1 MQSDE
6 DIAST
11 RVNSMTQR
19 NEMEKLALLTVGTL
33 FFLYG
38 CGGGGAGVTTS
49 SALVVSGT
57 AATGAAMKNASI
69 TFKCQSKIYTA
80 QGNTDGAYSIS
91 IEGNDLPCLVRA
103 SVPDNTLHSIAA
115 VATGSATVNITPQT
129 ELVTSHLLAQ
139 SPVSAFDSNSIPTAA
154 AASAEKINNSIA
166 VVRDGINQLVN
177 TSNFNPLTVQ
187 FSIGDTYDQKLDAL
201 KASLASKNIT
211 LSTLREA
218 FIVDLPANRDR
229 LSYIAT
235 VINSTSSVTVVD
247 PPASINTA
255 AVKDFLMEAF
265 HWVSS
270 NSSSNPDFFGF
281 KLLKLENSLLRV
293 NEYQKSAAENYAI
306 PSQITYGESN
316 DDLMLTTENAWSQ
329 VFYKG
334 HILSGSQVN
343 LSVNQVDYWLKL
355 NSDSGQKGLGKWK
368 MEVQTQD
375 VSGLK
380 ISSFFNPVYTN
391 NVDGAFATGSKKQ
404 YAWLKAIDSDYFVRK
419 EKISNS
425 GVTLD
430 DFIAKYTNQIFCGSR
445 ILRFDGQS
453 KFGGALFGIQF
464 VQNANKAKLVPVDKD
479 CNKVEMG
486 YPVVELNLEK
496 TSLNNQDVIELSGSK
511 LPPYDSP
518 IGEISDGYHPD
529 ESDPGYKYA
538 SDKYKLIV
546 VKNNDGTF
554 YTGVKTLSG
563 ANVSISP
570 GNGPYLNRAALNSLL
585 TVVGYPTF
593 SQ

>member
-1 MQSDE
+1 
-6 DIAST
+6 
-11 RVNSMTQR
+11 
-19 NEMEKLALLTVGTL
+19 MEKLALLAVGTL

-38 CGGGGAGVTTS
+38 CGGGGAGGTTS
-49 SALVVSGT
+49 STLAVCGT

-69 TFKCQSKIYTA
+69 TFKCQSKTYTA

-91 IEGNDLPCLVRA
+91 IDNSELPCLVRA

-154 AASAEKINNSIA
+154 AASADKINNSIA

-177 TSNFNPLTVQ
+177 TSNFNPLSAQ
-187 FSIGDTYDQKLDAL
+187 FSIGDAYDQKLDAL

-211 LSTLREA
+211 LSTLRDA
-218 FIVDLPANRDR
+218 FIVELPANRDR
-229 LSYIAT
+229 LTHIAS
-235 VINSTSSVTVVD
+235 VINPASPVTVVD

-255 AVKDFLMEAF
+255 AVKDFLTEAF

-270 NSSSNPDFFGF
+270 NSSSNPDFFLFGF
-281 KLLKLENSLLRV
+281 KLLKLENSLFKV
-293 NEYQKSAAENYAI
+293 NDYQKNAAGNYAI
-306 PSQITYGESN
+306 PDGITYGGSSN
-316 DDLMLTTENAWSQ
+316 DLMLTTENAWSQ

-334 HILSGSQVN
+334 HFLSGAQIN
-343 LSVNQVDYWLKL
+343 LSSDQVDYWLKL
-355 NSDSGQKGLGKWK
+355 NSDSGQKGFGKWK
-368 MEVQTQD
+368 MEVETQD

-380 ISSFFNPVYTN
+380 ISSLFNPFYTN
-391 NVDGAFATGSKKQ
+391 NIDGDFATGSKKHHT
-404 YAWLKAIDSDYFVRK
+404 WLKAVDSDYFVRK
-419 EKISNS
+419 EKISIS
-425 GVTLD
+425 GTTLD
-430 DFIAKYTNQIFCGSR
+430 DFIAQYTNQVFCGNR
-445 ILRFDGQS
+445 ILRFDGQTKYS
-453 KFGGALFGIQF
+453 GALFGIQF
-464 VQNANKAKLVPVDKD
+464 VQNTNKAKFVPVDKD
-479 CNKVEMG
+479 CNKVETG
-486 YPVVELNLEK
+486 YPVIELNLEK

-518 IGEISDGYHPD
+518 IGEISGGYNAD
-529 ESDPGYKYA
+529 ERDPGFRY
-538 SDKYKLIV
+538 STDKYKLMV
-546 VKNNDGTF
+546 VKNSDGTF
-554 YTGVKTLSG
+554 YSGVKTLPG

-585 TVVGYPTF
+585 KVVGYPAF